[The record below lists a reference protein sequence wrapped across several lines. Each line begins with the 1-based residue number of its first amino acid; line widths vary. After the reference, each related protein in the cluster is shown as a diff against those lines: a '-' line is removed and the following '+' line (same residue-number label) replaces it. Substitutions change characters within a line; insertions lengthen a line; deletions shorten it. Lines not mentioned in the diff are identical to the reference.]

1 MDSRSSELATYLRS
15 RRARLDP
22 ADFGFEGGVR
32 RVPGLRREELAS
44 LAGISGEYLKRLEQ
58 GRSNQVSEQVL
69 GSLARA
75 LRLDGSEVAY
85 LYRIALPAPAA
96 PGDRRDPQS
105 VSESV
110 IALLRHWSDVP
121 AYVFDSNQDIV
132 AINEMADVLIP
143 GYAQSGDNIVYGA
156 FAVLRDYPDNE
167 EFVRIAA
174 TSVAALRFYGDP
186 HNPRL
191 HEILARLS
199 AESVLFRRMWAAH
212 DARPMTAGTV
222 PISVGGSE
230 LVQFPWQILEV
241 PGGFFMTFWPIPP
254 GSRADDLLERIR
266 RTRITGR
273 DLRGP
278 LRGWP
283 ARQGSRSLDRP
294 HGSR

>member
-1 MDSRSSELATYLRS
+1 VDSRSSELATYLRS

-32 RVPGLRREELAS
+32 RVPGLRREELAA

-85 LYRIALPAPAA
+85 LYRIALPGPSGQPDA
-96 PGDRRDPQS
+96 RHPQQL
-105 VSESV
+105 SESV

-132 AINEMADVLIP
+132 AINEMADVLSP
-143 GYAQSGDNIVYGA
+143 GYAQFGDNIAYGA
-156 FAVLRDYPDNE
+156 FAVLRDYPGNE
-167 EFVRIAA
+167 GFLEIAA
-174 TSVAALRFYGDP
+174 VSVAALRFYGDP
-186 HNPRL
+186 QNRRL
-191 HEILARLS
+191 HEILGKLS
-199 AESVLFRRMWAAH
+199 SESVLFRQMWAEH
-212 DARPMTAGTV
+212 EARPMTAGTV

-230 LVQFPWQILEV
+230 LVDFPWQILEV
-241 PGGFFMTFWPIPP
+241 PGGFFMTFWPVAP
-254 GSRADDLLERIR
+254 GSRADELLEGIR

-283 ARQGSRSLDRP
+283 AR
-294 HGSR
+294 